1 MNKEN
6 PDWIRAFAPAT
17 VANVACGFDV
27 FGFALERPGDV
38 VAARRRDAAG
48 VEIVEVSGDGGSL
61 PRDAGRNT
69 AGVAAQYLLAEAGAD
84 AGIELRLVKGLPLKS
99 GLGSSAASAVAAAVA
114 VDALLGLDAPRE
126 RLLAAAME
134 GERVAVGS
142 AHADNAAAALYG
154 GFVLVRHG
162 PRVTE
167 LPVPQ
172 GLSCALVRPHVEIDT
187 GAARALLGKHVELG
201 AAVAQWG
208 NTAALVAGLFRGDL
222 ELVASALHDAVAEPV
237 RAPWVPAFADVQA
250 AARVAGALGCSLSGS
265 GPSIFALCESLA
277 VAQDCAAE
285 MADALVAAGVEHD
298 VVVSALGVSG
308 ARVLGPEETVP
319 CAS

>member
-1 MNKEN
+1 VTADHT
-6 PDWIRAFAPAT
+6 DWIRAFAPAT

-38 VAARRRDAAG
+38 VAARRRKAPG
-48 VEIVEVSGDGGSL
+48 VEIVDITGDGGRL

-69 AGVAAQYLLAEAGAD
+69 AGIAARHLLAEAD
-84 AGIELRLVKGLPLKS
+84 ATAGVELRLAKGLPLAS
-99 GLGSSAASAVAAAVA
+99 GLGSSAASGVAAAVA
-114 VDALLGLDAPRE
+114 IDALLGLGAPRE

-142 AHADNAAAALYG
+142 AHPDNAAAAVYG
-154 GFVLVRHG
+154 GFVLVRPG
-162 PRVTE
+162 LRVTE
-167 LPVPQ
+167 LPVPA

-187 GAARALLGKHVELG
+187 GLARALLGDHVELG

-222 ELVASALHDAVAEPV
+222 ELVASALHDAVAEPA
-237 RAPWVPAFADVQA
+237 RSPLVPAFAEVRA
-250 AARVAGALGCSLSGS
+250 AARRAGALGCSLSGS
-265 GPSIFALCESLA
+265 GPSIFALCANPGIARS
-277 VAQDCAAE
+277 CAAE
-285 MADALVAAGVEHD
+285 MAAALAAAGVAHD
-298 VVVSALGVSG
+298 VVVSALGVPG
-308 ARVLGPEETVP
+308 ARVLHAEEAVT

>member
-1 MNKEN
+1 MNDDHS
-6 PDWIRAFAPAT
+6 DWIRAFAPAT

-38 VAARRRDAAG
+38 VAARRRDAPG
-48 VEIVEVSGDGGSL
+48 VELAEVTGDGGRL

-69 AGVAAQYLLAEAGAD
+69 AGIAARHLLAEAGAG
-84 AGIELRLVKGLPLKS
+84 AGVELRLAKGLPLAS

-114 VDALLGLDAPRE
+114 VDALLGLGAPRE

-134 GERVAVGS
+134 GERVVVDS
-142 AHADNAAAALYG
+142 AHADNAAASLYG

-167 LPVPQ
+167 LPVPA
-172 GLSCALVRPHVEIDT
+172 GLACALVHPHVEIDT
-187 GAARALLGKHVELG
+187 GVARALLGDHVELG
-201 AAVAQWG
+201 AAVTQWG

-222 ELVASALHDAVAEPV
+222 ELVASALHDAVAEPL
-237 RAPWVPAFADVQA
+237 RSPQVPAFAEVKA
-250 AARVAGALGCSLSGS
+250 AARRAGALGCGLSGS
-265 GPSIFALCESLA
+265 GPSIFALCENPY
-277 VAQDCAAE
+277 VARKCAAE
-285 MADALVAAGVEHD
+285 MAAALMAAGVEHD
-298 VVVSALGVSG
+298 VVVSALGAPG
-308 ARVLGPEETVP
+308 AHVLPVEETVP

>member
-1 MNKEN
+1 MNDDHA
-6 PDWIRAFAPAT
+6 DWIRAFAPAT
-17 VANVACGFDV
+17 VANVACGFDI

-38 VAARRRDAAG
+38 VAARRRGKPGVAI
-48 VEIVEVSGDGGSL
+48 VEITGDGGRL
-61 PRDAGRNT
+61 PRDAERNT
-69 AGVAAQYLLAEAGAD
+69 AGVAARHLLGD
-84 AGIELRLVKGLPLKS
+84 SGVGVELRLAKGLPLAS

-114 VDALLGLDAPRE
+114 VDALLGLGAPRE

-142 AHADNAAAALYG
+142 GHADNAAASLYG

-167 LPVPQ
+167 LPVPA

-187 GAARALLGKHVELG
+187 GVARALLGDHVELG
-201 AAVAQWG
+201 AAVTQWG
-208 NTAALVAGLFRGDL
+208 NTAALVAGLFRGDW

-237 RAPWVPAFADVQA
+237 RSPQVPAFADVQA
-250 AARVAGALGCSLSGS
+250 AARGAGALGCSLSGS
-265 GPSIFALCESLA
+265 GPSIFALCASPD
-277 VAQDCAAE
+277 VARRCAAE
-285 MADALVAAGVEHD
+285 MAAALTAAGVAHD
-298 VVVSALGVSG
+298 VVVSPLGVPG
-308 ARVLGPEETVP
+308 ARVLHAEEAVP